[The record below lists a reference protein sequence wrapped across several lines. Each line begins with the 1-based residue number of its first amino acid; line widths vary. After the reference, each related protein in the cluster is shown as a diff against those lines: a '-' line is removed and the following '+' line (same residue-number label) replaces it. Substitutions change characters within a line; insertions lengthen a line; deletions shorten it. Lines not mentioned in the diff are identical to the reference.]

1 MVRLF
6 GGVTTEDIENEARAI
21 SKLCGPGTSPHI
33 VEVIKHGWLPRDKSC
48 YFIDMELCSKT
59 LEQEIL
65 ERKHTKPW
73 HTALAVRPTAT
84 MQEWILPVA
93 TDLAPGL
100 AYIHRAG
107 AVHRDLKPRNGNQ
120 SFEAPE
126 IR

>member
-21 SKLCGPGTSPHI
+21 SKLCGPGTSRYI
-33 VEVIKHGWLPRDKSC
+33 VEVIKHGWLPRDKTC

-59 LEQEIL
+59 LEQGIL
-65 ERKHTKPW
+65 ERKRTNLW
-73 HTALAVRPTAT
+73 HAGVAVRPWAT
-84 MQEWILPVA
+84 MLEWILPVA
-93 TDLAPGL
+93 THLALGL
-100 AYIHRAG
+100 AHIHRAG

-120 SFEAPE
+120 SFEAQE